1 MKVGDLVTVFPAK
14 VSTYLIVGEDPDRE
28 NNWPNSRG
36 ESLGR
41 LYKLFDSQENCVV
54 DMHEMWIKVLNE
66 RNT

>member
-1 MKVGDLVTVFPAK
+1 MRVGDLVTVFPAK
-14 VSTYLIVGEDPDRE
+14 ISTYLIVGEDPDRE
-28 NNWPNSRG
+28 NNWPNARG
-36 ESLGR
+36 EVLGR